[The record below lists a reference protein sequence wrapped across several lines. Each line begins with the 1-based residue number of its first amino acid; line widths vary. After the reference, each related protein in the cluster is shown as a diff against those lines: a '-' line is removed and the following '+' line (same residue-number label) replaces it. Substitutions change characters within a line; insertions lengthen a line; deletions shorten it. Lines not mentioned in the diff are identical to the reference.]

1 MRMKEGEGE
10 EEEEEKRRGK
20 TEVRGRQ
27 EKAGVSVEGR
37 ILLHC
42 VTVKQLTILVILA
55 IPCNEGAYTFCLMA
69 GL

>member
-37 ILLHC
+37 ILQHC
-42 VTVKQLTILVILA
+42 NCETV
-55 IPCNEGAYTFCLMA
+55 NYTSYTSYTL
-69 GL
+69 